1 MASVQFTWSDMWLQW
16 YAEQVN
22 DEVKNE
28 FLEQVEL
35 KKLVTR
41 VSPKVQLEILE
52 FAPEDVKKLVANSL
66 HPQVK
71 KKILWNVEEEKV
83 EDEYTYTSTYT
94 PEQYREMAQK
104 ILNDE
109 EVDWNEVRK
118 FM

>member
-22 DEVKNE
+22 DEVKTE

-52 FAPEDVKKLVANSL
+52 FAPEDVKRLVADSL
-66 HPQVK
+66 HQQYRD
-71 KKILWNVEEEKV
+71 KILWNVENKEKEMSHEEI
-83 EDEYTYTSTYT
+83 
-94 PEQYREMAQK
+94 QEMARK
-104 ILNDE
+104 YMEETRRILNLSE
-109 EVDWNEVRK
+109 EINNEASK
-118 FM
+118 SM